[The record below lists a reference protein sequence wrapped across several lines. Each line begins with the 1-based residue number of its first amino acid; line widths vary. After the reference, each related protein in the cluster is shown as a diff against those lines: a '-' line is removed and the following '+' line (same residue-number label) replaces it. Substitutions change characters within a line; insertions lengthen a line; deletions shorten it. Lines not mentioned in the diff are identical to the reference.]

1 MDELAPAPAQR
12 TSDNGGRGPAEEAFS
27 ARPKAPKKVRLAPVP
42 APSGEAKVESEHQ
55 LDVLA

>member
-1 MDELAPAPAQR
+1 MEELAPAPAQR

-27 ARPKAPKKVRLAPVP
+27 ARTKVPKKVRPVP
-42 APSGEAKVESEHQ
+42 APEPTTEAKVESEHQ